1 MESFPT
7 ELLIITFEFLNPFT
21 LCQLAKVSKEF
32 RECTANDKI
41 WRKIRGITKRDMKIL
56 AENYEKAHLRAIENW
71 NLTFGEARSYNYRG
85 DKKYEA
91 MASDTGDHSSNPVK
105 WVYSERI
112 KDAYQTYSEWL
123 NTLKM

>member
-1 MESFPT
+1 MESIPT

-32 RECTANDKI
+32 RECAVNDKI

-71 NLTFGEARSYNYRG
+71 N
-85 DKKYEA
+85 
-91 MASDTGDHSSNPVK
+91 TGDHSSNPVN
-105 WVYSERI
+105 WVYIERI

-123 NTLKM
+123 KTLKM

>member
-1 MESFPT
+1 MLQKEILKNVASATQTRRVKMESIPT

-56 AENYEKAHLRAIENW
+56 AENYEKAHLKAIENW
-71 NLTFGEARSYNYRG
+71 N
-85 DKKYEA
+85 
-91 MASDTGDHSSNPVK
+91 PVN
-105 WVYSERI
+105 WVYIERI
-112 KDAYQTYSEWL
+112 KDAHENYSEWL
-123 NTLKM
+123 KTLKL